1 MTVPGEF
8 DFEDML
14 DEDFTIPNDPS
25 NSDSDLEEDS
35 EEDLGEDSE
44 EDLIE
49 DDFLDLVDELP
60 INLSNEDLGE
70 DLKTVEEF
78 DPIDELLL

>member
-14 DEDFTIPNDPS
+14 DEDFTIPNDSPNS
-25 NSDSDLEEDS
+25 NSGLD
-35 EEDLGEDSE
+35 EDSE

-49 DDFLDLVDELP
+49 DDFLDLVDESS

-70 DLKTVEEF
+70 ELKTIEEF

>member
-25 NSDSDLEEDS
+25 NSNSDLD
-35 EEDLGEDSE
+35 EDSE

-49 DDFLDLVDELP
+49 DDFWDLEDESS

-70 DLKTVEEF
+70 ELKTIEEF

>member
-8 DFEDML
+8 DFDDML

-25 NSDSDLEEDS
+25 NSDLD
-35 EEDLGEDSE
+35 EDSE

-70 DLKTVEEF
+70 DLKTLEEF

>member
-25 NSDSDLEEDS
+25 NSNSDLD
-35 EEDLGEDSE
+35 EDSE

-49 DDFLDLVDELP
+49 DDFLDLEDELSIDLP
-60 INLSNEDLGE
+60 NEDLGE
-70 DLKTVEEF
+70 DLKTAEEF

>member
-25 NSDSDLEEDS
+25 NSNSDLD
-35 EEDLGEDSE
+35 EDSE

-49 DDFLDLVDELP
+49 DDFLDLEDELSIDLP
-60 INLSNEDLGE
+60 NEDLGE
-70 DLKTVEEF
+70 DLKPVEEF

>member
-14 DEDFTIPNDPS
+14 DEDFTIPKDPS
-25 NSDSDLEEDS
+25 NSDLD
-35 EEDLGEDSE
+35 EDSE

-49 DDFLDLVDELP
+49 DDFLDLVDESP

-78 DPIDELLL
+78 DPIDELFS

>member
-8 DFEDML
+8 DFDDML
-14 DEDFTIPNDPS
+14 DEDFEIPNDPS
-25 NSDSDLEEDS
+25 NLDL
-35 EEDLGEDSE
+35 DLD

-49 DDFLDLVDELP
+49 DDFWDLEDELSIDLP
-60 INLSNEDLGE
+60 NEDLGE
-70 DLKTVEEF
+70 DLKTAEEF

>member
-25 NSDSDLEEDS
+25 NSDLD
-35 EEDLGEDSE
+35 EDSE

-70 DLKTVEEF
+70 DLKTLEEF

>member
-14 DEDFTIPNDPS
+14 DEDFTIPNNPS
-25 NSDSDLEEDS
+25 NSDLDEDS
-35 EEDLGEDSE
+35 DEDSE

-49 DDFLDLVDELP
+49 DDFLDLVDESS
-60 INLSNEDLGE
+60 INLSNGDLGE
-70 DLKTVEEF
+70 ELKTIEEF

>member
-25 NSDSDLEEDS
+25 NSNSNSNSDLD
-35 EEDLGEDSE
+35 EDSE

-49 DDFLDLVDELP
+49 DDFLDLVDESS
-60 INLSNEDLGE
+60 INLSNEDLGGE
-70 DLKTVEEF
+70 LKTIEEF

>member
-14 DEDFTIPNDPS
+14 DEDFTIPNDSSNS
-25 NSDSDLEEDS
+25 NSDLDEDLE
-35 EEDLGEDSE
+35 EDSE

-49 DDFLDLVDELP
+49 DDFLDLVDESS

-70 DLKTVEEF
+70 ELKTIEGF

>member
-25 NSDSDLEEDS
+25 NSNSNSNSDLD
-35 EEDLGEDSE
+35 EDSE

-49 DDFLDLVDELP
+49 DDFLDLVDESS
-60 INLSNEDLGE
+60 INLSNEDPGE
-70 DLKTVEEF
+70 DLKTLEEF

>member
-14 DEDFTIPNDPS
+14 DEDFTIPNDSSNS
-25 NSDSDLEEDS
+25 NSDLD
-35 EEDLGEDSE
+35 EDSE

-49 DDFLDLVDELP
+49 DDFLDLVDESS

-70 DLKTVEEF
+70 ELKTLEEF

>member
-8 DFEDML
+8 DFDDMM
-14 DEDFTIPNDPS
+14 DEDFTIPNDLS
-25 NSDSDLEEDS
+25 NSDLD
-35 EEDLGEDSE
+35 

-49 DDFLDLVDELP
+49 DDFLDLEDELS

-70 DLKTVEEF
+70 DLKTLEEF
-78 DPIDELLL
+78 DPIDDLFL

>member
-14 DEDFTIPNDPS
+14 DEDFTIPNNPS
-25 NSDSDLEEDS
+25 NSDLD
-35 EEDLGEDSE
+35 EDSE

-49 DDFLDLVDELP
+49 DDFWDLEDELS

-70 DLKTVEEF
+70 ELKTLEEF

>member
-14 DEDFTIPNDPS
+14 DEDFEIPNDPS
-25 NSDSDLEEDS
+25 NSNSDLD
-35 EEDLGEDSE
+35 EDSE

-49 DDFLDLVDELP
+49 DDFWDLEDELS

-70 DLKTVEEF
+70 ELKTIEEF

>member
-25 NSDSDLEEDS
+25 NSNSDLD
-35 EEDLGEDSE
+35 EDLD

-49 DDFLDLVDELP
+49 DDFLDLEDESS
-60 INLSNEDLGE
+60 INLPNGDPGE
-70 DLKTVEEF
+70 DLKTLEEF
-78 DPIDELLL
+78 DPIDELFL

>member
-25 NSDSDLEEDS
+25 NSNSDLD
-35 EEDLGEDSE
+35 EDSE

-49 DDFLDLVDELP
+49 DDFWDLEDELS

-70 DLKTVEEF
+70 ELKTIEEF

>member
-25 NSDSDLEEDS
+25 NSNSDLDEDSD
-35 EEDLGEDSE
+35 

-49 DDFLDLVDELP
+49 DDFWDLEDELS

-70 DLKTVEEF
+70 DLKTLEEF

>member
-8 DFEDML
+8 DFDDML

-25 NSDSDLEEDS
+25 NSNSDLD
-35 EEDLGEDSE
+35 

-49 DDFLDLVDELP
+49 DDFWDLEDELS
-60 INLSNEDLGE
+60 IDLSNEDSGE
-70 DLKTVEEF
+70 DLKPVEEF

>member
-25 NSDSDLEEDS
+25 NSDLD
-35 EEDLGEDSE
+35 EDSE

-49 DDFLDLVDELP
+49 DDFLDLEDELSIDLP
-60 INLSNEDLGE
+60 NEDLGE

>member
-8 DFEDML
+8 DFDDML
-14 DEDFTIPNDPS
+14 DEDFEIPNDPS
-25 NSDSDLEEDS
+25 NLDL
-35 EEDLGEDSE
+35 DLD

-49 DDFLDLVDELP
+49 DDFWDLVDESS
-60 INLSNEDLGE
+60 INLPNEDSGE
-70 DLKTVEEF
+70 DLKTLEEF

>member
-25 NSDSDLEEDS
+25 NSNSDLD
-35 EEDLGEDSE
+35 EDSE

-49 DDFLDLVDELP
+49 DDFLDLVDESS
-60 INLSNEDLGE
+60 INPSNEDLGE
-70 DLKTVEEF
+70 DLKTLEEF

>member
-25 NSDSDLEEDS
+25 NSDLD
-35 EEDLGEDSE
+35 EDSE

-49 DDFLDLVDELP
+49 DDFLDLEDELS
-60 INLSNEDLGE
+60 IDLTNGDLGE

>member
-14 DEDFTIPNDPS
+14 DEDFTIPNNPS
-25 NSDSDLEEDS
+25 NSDLD
-35 EEDLGEDSE
+35 EDSE

-49 DDFLDLVDELP
+49 DDFLDLVDESS

-70 DLKTVEEF
+70 DLKTLEEF